1 MSGKEMRFQV
11 PPKTFRLDGWIMQR
25 IWQWVPNRR
34 TGDWESLGVK
44 SAVTK
49 PRNIQFAT
57 ALAEQRCWQPGNF
70 GDWQA
75 AVGEVPS
82 HTSWICRTVYPLKP
96 LSQKFRI
103 LTNAFKLN
111 LTIQLLKV
119 PMPILFNKKRK
130 NVHKMKWNTKCKV
143 WMYMKWK
150 AIVLTILLLISW
162 KWISQTLSTTLSL
175 SNVTNANPVHS
186 NNSWTA
192 TLEINTTS
200 EKCRSKS
207 APR

>member
-25 IWQWVPNRR
+25 IWQSVPNRR
-34 TGDWESLGVK
+34 TGDWGCLGVK

-111 LTIQLLKV
+111 PTIQLLKV
-119 PMPILFNKKRK
+119 CLCLFCLTRK
-130 NVHKMKWNTKCKV
+130 EKTCTKWNETR
-143 WMYMKWK
+143 
-150 AIVLTILLLISW
+150 
-162 KWISQTLSTTLSL
+162 
-175 SNVTNANPVHS
+175 NVRCECTWNERPLYS
-186 NNSWTA
+186 PF
-192 TLEINTTS
+192 
-200 EKCRSKS
+200 CC
-207 APR
+207 